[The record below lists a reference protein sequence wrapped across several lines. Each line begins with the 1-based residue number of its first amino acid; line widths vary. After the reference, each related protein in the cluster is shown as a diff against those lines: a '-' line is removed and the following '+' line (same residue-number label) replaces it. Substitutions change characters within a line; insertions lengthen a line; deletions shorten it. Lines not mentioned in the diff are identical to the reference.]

1 MEKRDLF
8 INKAKKVHG
17 DKFDY
22 SKVDYVNS
30 QTKVCIICPEHGEF
44 WQTPAEHVRGKSC
57 PLCANIKRGS
67 KKRLTIEEFINK
79 SKKVHGNKYDYSKVE
94 YKNASTKVCII
105 CPEHGEF
112 MQIPM
117 AHINGEG
124 CPKCAGKMLKTEDII
139 KKFKQVHGDKY
150 DYSKVQYKRMD
161 EKVCI
166 ICPEHGEFWQT
177 PSKHILRNQGCPKC
191 AKTLNGKLSRLT
203 REEFIKKAKEI
214 HGDSYIYTDVN
225 YVTSQEKVKIICKK
239 HGEFWQRPYDH
250 LNGHGCPHCA
260 NLISRG
266 EIEIYEFLCDKIGID
281 KVFLHNRNVLGNGR
295 EIDIYIP
302 DLKFGIEYN
311 GLIWHSEENGK
322 VKGYHLE
329 KTEICNK
336 NGVYLIQIFE
346 DEYNKNKELVL
357 KKIAHILNLN
367 KDLPKIMAR
376 KCVIKEITNKMS
388 SEFLENNH
396 IQGKCNAGIHL
407 GCFNGDELI
416 GVMCFL
422 REKQEG
428 SWILSRFATNV
439 NYICQGVGGKL
450 FNYFIKNYNPLKI
463 KSFADRRWTCNSKE
477 NFYTKI
483 GFKLTKILP
492 PDYRY
497 INISNPK
504 ERIHKF
510 NLRKKI
516 IHRRYNL
523 PMNLTEKQMVKEI
536 GLARIWDCGLL
547 KYEWTK
553 PDE

>member
-22 SKVDYVNS
+22 SKVNYVNS

-79 SKKVHGNKYDYSKVE
+79 AKKVHGNKYDYSKVE

-357 KKIAHILNLN
+357 KKIGHILNLN

>member
-79 SKKVHGNKYDYSKVE
+79 AKKVHGNKYDYSKVE

-225 YVTSQEKVKIICKK
+225 YITSQEKVKIICKK

-450 FNYFIKNYNPLKI
+450 FNYFIKNYNPLEI
-463 KSFADRRWTCNSKE
+463 KSFADRRWTINEE
-477 NFYTKI
+477 NNIYLQL
-483 GFKLTKILP
+483 GFKFDSYTA

-497 INISNPK
+497 FKISDGVV
-504 ERIHKF
+504 RQHKF
-510 NLRKKI
+510 GFRKNILHKK
-516 IHRRYNL
+516 YGL
-523 PMNLTEKQMVKEI
+523 PLTMSETEMTEKLGYVKI
-536 GLARIWDCGLL
+536 YDCGLI
-547 KYEWTK
+547 KYVWKNT
-553 PDE
+553 